1 MLKKKLNP
9 RGPKKRKL
17 VMSLQTCVGCGG
29 VGGGQAS
36 AGREG
41 LGQQVQGA
49 GRPHL
54 ELPEH
59 EVRVEVE
66 LEGTE
71 EFQLLRNQ
79 GNLRN
84 RPPTHPPR
92 GSWGEVH
99 S

>member
-1 MLKKKLNP
+1 
-9 RGPKKRKL
+9 
-17 VMSLQTCVGCGG
+17 MSLQTCVGCGG

-79 GNLRN
+79 EILETAPR
-84 RPPTHPPR
+84 PTHPRGAGSGRGGSNRNLGNPR
-92 GSWGEVH
+92 GRLPRRRW
-99 S
+99 